1 MLISIYFICNGL
13 WANSHIRDNIAMRKL
28 TAIAFC
34 VLMPIVGC
42 ESKDNATIING
53 GTGIPNAGKDTS
65 ETESTFTLPDS
76 DPDAVEYESIY
87 DEAADNG
94 QYYMPLS
101 NRVPKKYWTCVNA
114 TSDEL
119 NQEGPGAG
127 LQYSLLCESLAGLVN
142 GAMEEGKTDVGIWL
156 DVEGNSYELSKAYIG
171 DEIGRQTGIELLT
184 KDYGPVDGI
193 PVDIK
198 DLIDG
203 YVLTDVTNNPE
214 SGVVASVASHVYNSI
229 IVDVRDKEYFDGLGY
244 EMKYDASGKT
254 TEDAWAEFKDKC
266 SNEAL
271 VVMPVQTAELREFV
285 IKNKLFCININ
296 KSYGSADYGQNLKLF
311 KEVLSWLKPN
321 APVLGWEQGVSEDS
335 FVNPASVA
343 GHPLLA
349 SDWSY
354 NHTLTSV
361 DCKNRQSNLLAKVKN
376 PRDIDYGQDNCYV
389 SFFLS
394 DGDNYQ
400 WVMGDG
406 FTNDNYCQESRTA
419 SKMSFSLCVEALS
432 ELAPSQLENLFNLQG
447 AANTVFESFG
457 GGYFYVD
464 TYSTEGNRTENLAVL
479 AQRAASHMRQHRI
492 KILEVIAE
500 DVFSEKAQ
508 EAYKAFIE
516 ANDQLEGI
524 IAIQYSPYNGGKGKI
539 FWETNTAGY
548 DIPIVTTKYS
558 LWKGG
563 TDGQGDPTTI
573 ASELKSANDSLAL
586 VCVHAWSDFDGLRAC
601 SAALSCLNQAGSS
614 FKAANVQELI
624 WRIRMRYRKDQ
635 TLKYLKTIK

>member
-1 MLISIYFICNGL
+1 MTTSVNLLVSFISCTLLLCSCG
-13 WANSHIRDNIAMRKL
+13 SK
-28 TAIAFC
+28 
-34 VLMPIVGC
+34 
-42 ESKDNATIING
+42 ESITVING
-53 GTGIPNAGKDTS
+53 GTGIPNKKSDSTK
-65 ETESTFTLPDS
+65 TEKPKFTLPAS
-76 DPDAVEYESIY
+76 NPDAISYESIY
-87 DEAADNG
+87 DEVSDNG
-94 QYYMPLS
+94 QYYMPETI
-101 NRVPKKYWTCVNA
+101 RTPKKYWTLVNA
-114 TSDEL
+114 SSDDPGL
-119 NQEGPGAG
+119 NGIGEG
-127 LQYSLLCESLAGLVN
+127 LQYSLLCQSLAGIVN
-142 GAMEEGKTDVGIWL
+142 RAMDEGKTDVGIWL
-156 DVEGNSYELSKAYIG
+156 DVSGKSYDLSKKSIG

-184 KDYGPVDGI
+184 KEYGPVDGI
-193 PVDIK
+193 PVDVK
-198 DLIDG
+198 KYVDG
-203 YVLTDVTNNPE
+203 YVLTDVVGNPE

-244 EMKYDASGKT
+244 KMNYDARKKT
-254 TEDAWAEFKDKC
+254 TADAWQEFKDKC

-271 VVMPVQTAELREFV
+271 VVMPVKTAELREFV

-296 KSYGSADYGQNLKLF
+296 KSYGSADHGQNQKLF
-311 KEVLSWLKPN
+311 TEVLSWLKPN

-335 FVNPASVA
+335 FVNPASIA

-361 DCKNRQSNLLAKVKN
+361 NYKNRQSNLLAKVKN
-376 PRDIDYGQDNCYV
+376 PRSIDYGQDACFV

-400 WVMGDG
+400 WVMNDS
-406 FTNDNYCQESRTA
+406 FTENNYCQEARSA
-419 SKMSFSLCVEALS
+419 SKMSFSLCAEALS
-432 ELAPSQLENLFNLQG
+432 ELAPAQLENILNLQG
-447 AANTVFESFG
+447 SENTVFESFG

-464 TYSTEGNRTENLAVL
+464 TYSTEKNRTENLEIIAK
-479 AQRAASHMRQHRI
+479 RAASHMRQHRI
-492 KILEVIAE
+492 KVLEIIAE
-500 DVFSEKAQ
+500 DVFSDKTK
-508 EAYKAFIE
+508 EACKAFID

-539 FWETNTAGY
+539 FWETNAAGY

-563 TDGQGDPTTI
+563 SDGQGNPKTI
-573 ASELKSANDSLAL
+573 ASELKSAKDSLAL
-586 VCVHAWSDFDGLRAC
+586 VCVHAWSDFDGLHSC